1 MEKLKENWL
10 TEGLL
15 DFEYKRYVLLAYLKH
30 VRASFSRK
38 ELYPFL
44 SDLVTHYT
52 NLKALRD
59 GKSLMSDAFPKEIN
73 VEGLQNLELTYRN
86 LIEDDAVMKE
96 IESIIEFAIPEFK
109 NSLDEGAQIYE
120 YVESK
125 CEISPV
131 GLTSLYDNE
140 GYLFIS
146 QPPEKETD
154 VYRYQVTIF
163 EQASEPSRGIHMKYV
178 RTTTRTLVNTYEN
191 IKLGL
196 IREFAELPNPSAYVI
211 ISKLRFPYAPTL
223 VPIAKR
229 LLIKH
234 ISRSA

>member
-1 MEKLKENWL
+1 MDKLKDNWL

-15 DFEYKRYVLLAYLKH
+15 DFEYKRYILLAYLKH
-30 VRASFSRK
+30 VRASFGRT

-44 SDLVTHYT
+44 SDLVAHYS
-52 NLKALRD
+52 NLKALRES
-59 GKSLMSDAFPKEIN
+59 KSLISDAFPKEVN
-73 VEGLQNLELTYRN
+73 RESLQRLEVTYKS
-86 LIEDDAVMKE
+86 LVEDDAVMKE
-96 IESIIEFAIPEFK
+96 LVSIIEFALPELRS
-109 NSLDEGAQIYE
+109 SLDEGAQIYE

-125 CEISPV
+125 CDISAV
-131 GLTSLYDNE
+131 GLTSLYANE

-154 VYRYQVTIF
+154 VYRYQVTIYDQQH
-163 EQASEPSRGIHMKYV
+163 EILRGIHLKYV
-178 RTTTRTLVNTYEN
+178 RTTRKSLANSYEN
-191 IKLGL
+191 IKLEL
-196 IREFAELPNPSAYVI
+196 IREFSELPNPAAYVI
-211 ISKLRFPYAPTL
+211 ISKLKFPYTETL